1 MRGQS
6 KSNYYERRK
15 KQGLLTLTGTG
26 LLRLG
31 EHFVAGPYAMQ
42 KSYTTAAGSTVGL
55 VWWTCGLSGGW
66 GKGCLQFPGCL
77 FFIYADLLISFL
89 NELSRGL
96 NSSLQNTIKKK
107 EIVLII
113 YPPPKKLKLLGFSA
127 EGWNVVQPL
136 HPLPF
141 FLFAAL

>member
-1 MRGQS
+1 MSISGPSQWS
-6 KSNYYERRK
+6 FPPISWPSGLISAQGSL
-15 KQGLLTLTGTG
+15 KQGLLALTGTG

-77 FFIYADLLISFL
+77 FLF
-89 NELSRGL
+89 
-96 NSSLQNTIKKK
+96 
-107 EIVLII
+107 
-113 YPPPKKLKLLGFSA
+113 
-127 EGWNVVQPL
+127 VQTC
-136 HPLPF
+136 
-141 FLFAAL
+141 

>member
-127 EGWNVVQPL
+127 EG
-136 HPLPF
+136 
-141 FLFAAL
+141 